1 MIFICLD
8 LKRINFKLMQKL
20 IKDNDVISLFIEST
34 FGRLHK
40 VYPKIKI
47 AYKSIL
53 KNVIKGEV
61 LILYDLKFFD
71 LYT

>member
-1 MIFICLD
+1 MSL
-8 LKRINFKLMQKL
+8 LVMKRINFKLMQKQ
-20 IKDNDVISLFIEST
+20 IKDNDVISLFIESI

-53 KNVIKGEV
+53 KNVVKGEV

>member
-1 MIFICLD
+1 M
-8 LKRINFKLMQKL
+8 KRINFKLMQKQ
-20 IKDNDVISLFIEST
+20 IKDNDVISLFIESI